1 MIQIW
6 NHQRSTRAMMWQR
19 QTTTSSMLLLQGLL
33 VSQPIGR
40 SLLSTAVQRPIHCWR
55 AYQLDHCIGI
65 KSVIPHYFESK
76 QSFRGEQV
84 HKFLF
89 EEWRVDVYPIEGT
102 YDVIKYQ
109 NSLIKVRIIIE
120 RRSCMHRRR
129 LALSIFINT
138 LISHAAFLFAN
149 ISLLAH
155 SNQTLI
161 IS

>member
-1 MIQIW
+1 ML
-6 NHQRSTRAMMWQR
+6 QR
-19 QTTTSSMLLLQGLL
+19 LL

-40 SLLSTAVQRPIHCWR
+40 SLLSTAVQRAIHCWR
-55 AYQLDHCIGI
+55 AYQLDDQCIGI
-65 KSVIPHYFESK
+65 KSVLFHYCVESK
-76 QSFRGEQV
+76 QLFREEQV

-120 RRSCMHRRR
+120 RRPCMHRRR
-129 LALSIFINT
+129 LDLSIFINT
-138 LISHAAFLFAN
+138 LISHAAFLFSN
-149 ISLLAH
+149 VSLSAH

-161 IS
+161 ISQWIQTEQVNVATTPCRSWS